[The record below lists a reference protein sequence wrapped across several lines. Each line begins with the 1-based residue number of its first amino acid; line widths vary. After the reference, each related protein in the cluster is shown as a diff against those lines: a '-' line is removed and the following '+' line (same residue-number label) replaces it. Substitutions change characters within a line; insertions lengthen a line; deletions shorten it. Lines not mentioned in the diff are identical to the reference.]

1 MTNKDKDDY
10 YILTIGTLDSAIYV
24 IRFTFA
30 DILKEKDNQA
40 LACAL
45 IRTDARNAITQEIVV
60 LNQQSKSPANVLLL
74 CGGSN
79 GVIDF
84 FLIKGDSNIEKEPVL
99 EYQRHDLIKLPSK
112 CIQSVFFV
120 YFPTLLFTVFF
131 LVPIVSLQWLTNLKD
146 KQIILGVGQE
156 LFKPMRI
163 R

>member
-1 MTNKDKDDY
+1 M
-10 YILTIGTLDSAIYV
+10 TIGTLDSAIYV

-30 DILKEKDNQA
+30 DILKEKEDNQA

-60 LNQQSKSPANVLLL
+60 LNQQSNSPANVLLL

-84 FLIKGDSNIEKEPVL
+84 FLMKGDSNIEKEPVL

-112 CIQSVFFV
+112 CKVFV
-120 YFPTLLFTVFF
+120 LVSRRCYLLFF
-131 LVPIVSLQWLTNLKD
+131 
-146 KQIILGVGQE
+146 
-156 LFKPMRI
+156 
-163 R
+163 